1 MRHLTRLSCLRILT
15 IFAAMILP
23 KADAQT
29 KEYSTSDVTIFGGVQ
44 TFDMLRSRPDHNFA
58 DGLIGGLRLTQDF
71 SRYVGLEES
80 FSYATNNLRLYNV
93 QPYPVRSVGAGVRN
107 YQLSVGP
114 VFHFTPR
121 ESKVRPFVKVGVG
134 GAWYDPTSDAAD
146 MFRRP
151 ENRYLGV
158 NRFNM
163 TYGPAG
169 FWGAGL
175 KINASRRVGFRFD
188 FGGML
193 SQTPH
198 FKMPDFPRGAGTV
211 YIPRHG
217 TEHPLSA
224 TAGIT
229 FRFGLRSDEPPPP
242 PPAPPTQPE
251 PPKPEP
257 PVIQLGAITGMRDVC
272 AGDAVQLSVT
282 ASATPPGQQLTYRWT
297 VNGVQTGG
305 NSPSISI
312 PTDRLTGPQN
322 VVVEVSA
329 GESSKSSSA
338 RFAIRTLAPPT
349 VKITNLPT
357 TIKYGEQFQVA
368 ATATGSDCGGPATI
382 AYTVNEGTIS
392 GNTFDSNGMAFDMSN
407 RNRTQTRVVR
417 VTATATDQRGGT
429 AKAEG
434 EITVVLSPT
443 ARRLD
448 DLVFPANNSRVNNCA
463 KRILLEQLTPLL
475 RDNPESQVIL
485 IGHTDGKERA
495 GVVDRARV
503 LNAAAVLS
511 AGTGICPQL
520 ELSRVK
526 GSWVGTTQGSD
537 PRPGLCGGST
547 EVRER
552 RGQAIGRGD
561 SRAMFRRVEVWF
573 VPEGAALPAEL
584 QNVQPVPAGAVTPL
598 GCPK

>member
-1 MRHLTRLSCLRILT
+1 MRHLTRLSCVRILA

-44 TFDMLRSRPDHNFA
+44 WFDMLRSRPDHNFA
-58 DGLIGGLRLTQDF
+58 DGVIGGLRLTQDF
-71 SRYVGLEES
+71 SRFVGLEES
-80 FSYATNNLRLYNV
+80 FSYATNNLILNTV

-107 YQLSVGP
+107 YQLSIGP

-121 ESKVRPFVKVGVG
+121 ESKVRPFIKVGVG
-134 GAWYDPTSDAAD
+134 AAWYDPTSEAAD

-163 TYGPAG
+163 SYGPAG

-242 PPAPPTQPE
+242 PPPPPTPE

-257 PVIQLGAITGMRDVC
+257 VVIELGAITGMRDVC

-297 VNGVQTGG
+297 VNGVQAGG

-312 PTDRLTGPQN
+312 PTSGLTGAQN
-322 VVVEVSA
+322 VTVEVSA
-329 GESSKSSSA
+329 GGTSKSSSA

-382 AYTVNEGTIS
+382 TYAVSEGTIS

-448 DLVFPANNSRVNNCA
+448 DLVFPVNNSRVNNCA

-485 IGHTDGKERA
+485 IGHTDGRERA

-511 AGTGICPQL
+511 AGSGICPQL

-526 GSWVGTTQGSD
+526 GGWVGTTQGSD

-547 EVRER
+547 EIRER

-573 VPEGAALPAEL
+573 VPEGAQLPAEL
-584 QNVQPVPAGAVTPL
+584 QNIQPVPAGSVTPL